1 MATFADIHKAGFDRV
16 LSDMYGETVTYTP
29 DSGSAT
35 SISVIVERDA
45 VDTVP
50 TDRGNVP
57 RRARRIR
64 VSKTDVATVTIGGD
78 TVAVKTMA
86 DDATATTYR
95 IGAILEDHG
104 GVWLLDL
111 GG

>member
-1 MATFADIHKAGFDRV
+1 MSTFSDIHQDGLDNAV
-16 LSDMYGETVTYTP
+16 IPMYGESVTYTP
-29 DSGSAT
+29 DGGAAVT
-35 SISVIVERDA
+35 ITVIVERDP
-45 VDTVP
+45 VDTIP
-50 TDRGNVP
+50 TDRGNMP

-95 IGAILEDHG
+95 VGAILEDHG
-104 GVWLLDL
+104 GAFLLDL

>member
-1 MATFADIHKAGFDRV
+1 MTTFADIHQDGFDNV
-16 LSDMYGETVTYTP
+16 LLAMYGESATYTP
-29 DSGSAT
+29 DGGAAAT
-35 SISVIVERDA
+35 ITVIVERDP

-64 VSKTDVATVTIGGD
+64 VSKTDVAAVTIGGD
-78 TVAVKTMA
+78 TVAIKTMA
-86 DDATATTYR
+86 DDASATTYR
-95 IGAILEDHG
+95 VGAILEDHG